1 MSKPTYLYRAV
12 LTRDRAETVWDG
24 DGEFVEVVPAGTV
37 LGRRTGYL
45 SRSGASRWLADDV
58 EVIRSEPVLFLTSA
72 EKLQKRIAELQS
84 QLEALTS

>member
-1 MSKPTYLYRAV
+1 
-12 LTRDRAETVWDG
+12 
-24 DGEFVEVVPAGTV
+24 
-37 LGRRTGYL
+37 
-45 SRSGASRWLADDV
+45 V